1 MTREEIIE
9 KLEKISEE
17 LDALQETDLL
27 QTEDSDDKNT
37 AMWNIG
43 EAMGCIDN
51 AIDYLD
57 NKEDEE
63 DEGYTIFETRQ
74 EAEEYLDNLAA
85 EDGCWSYEIVEDNY
99 EIPNGLLLI
108 EYLDKDRE
116 HEDRHYL
123 VGYKHECPKDDVI
136 RRPGDIDDEEELE
149 DYAHKYLEEE
159 YHHKVKSF
167 WIEFDTRKIYIND
180 IKWGD

>member
-17 LDALQETDLL
+17 LDALQETELL
-27 QTEDSDDKNT
+27 QMEDGDDKNA

-43 EAMGCIDN
+43 EAMGCVDN
-51 AIDYLD
+51 AIDYL
-57 NKEDEE
+57 NNEEDEE
-63 DEGYTIFETRQ
+63 DEEYKIVDTLQ
-74 EAEEYLDNLAA
+74 EAEEYLENLAA

-123 VGYKHECPKDDVI
+123 VGYK
-136 RRPGDIDDEEELE
+136 DE
-149 DYAHKYLEEE
+149 
-159 YHHKVKSF
+159 
-167 WIEFDTRKIYIND
+167 IN
-180 IKWGD
+180 